1 MNTSASPSTGTHR
14 YSWRVVDIV
23 VASVIG
29 VAAGLVFWLWG
40 QAWPVLDT
48 ALAFTPGLSGLLAGG
63 WLFAGVL
70 GGLIIRKPGA
80 ALYTEIVAAV
90 VSMAIGTQWGFTTL
104 IWGVVQGLG
113 AELAFALFAYANWR
127 LGVALL
133 SGALAGLAVALLD
146 TTFSSVAAL
155 AFEARAVYFVSAV
168 VSGVV
173 IAGLVLAPES
183 LAAYK
188 AARRNRLQT
197 SLNLALGS
205 ALATIGLTIPSVAIV
220 SLVLDLPIAL
230 GIDAKSMTLLALS
243 LFVATLSLGTGRT
256 TVLQGVVHLVIF
268 AAYLFTTVVP

>member
-1 MNTSASPSTGTHR
+1 MHTSASASTGTSR

-80 ALYTEIVAAV
+80 ALFTEVVAAV

-133 SGALAGLAVALLD
+133 SGALSGLAVALLD
-146 TTFSSVAAL
+146 TSFSSVAAL
-155 AFEARAVYFVSAV
+155 AFEARAVYFVSAI
-168 VSGVV
+168 VSGVL
-173 IAGLVLAPES
+173 IAGLVSWILARA
-183 LAAYK
+183 LAATGALDRFASGRAYRSRETP
-188 AARRNRLQT
+188 AA
-197 SLNLALGS
+197 
-205 ALATIGLTIPSVAIV
+205 
-220 SLVLDLPIAL
+220 
-230 GIDAKSMTLLALS
+230 DAA
-243 LFVATLSLGTGRT
+243 
-256 TVLQGVVHLVIF
+256 
-268 AAYLFTTVVP
+268 